1 MTDIV
6 IRSATPDDAV
16 AIDALIRE
24 HQTEGHLLPRNVD
37 EIRSRAA
44 RFVVGE
50 SGGRIKAC
58 AELAPLSGRVAEVRS
73 LVVTRGFRR
82 AGLST
87 RLVAELQSR
96 AKAQGFATLSAF
108 THDPRLFLKYNFS
121 LVPHLWV
128 PEKLA
133 KDCHGCPMFR
143 KCGQH
148 AMVLSLVEAP
158 RVGWAP
164 TAPRRVAVA

>member
-6 IRSATPDDAV
+6 IRSATPDDAS

-24 HQTEGHLLPRNVD
+24 HQTEGHLLPRDVN
-37 EIRSRAA
+37 EIRGRAG

-50 SGGRIKAC
+50 SGGRIAGC
-58 AELAPLSGRVAEVRS
+58 AELAPLSGRVAEIRS
-73 LVVTRGFRR
+73 LVVRRGFRR
-82 AGLST
+82 SGLST
-87 RLVAELQSR
+87 RLLAELQSR

-108 THDPRLFLKYNFS
+108 THDPKFFLKYNFS

-133 KDCHGCPMFR
+133 KDCHACPLFR
-143 KCGQH
+143 QCGQH

-158 RVGWAP
+158 RVSWAP
-164 TAPRRVAVA
+164 TAPRRIAVA

>member
-1 MTDIV
+1 MSEIV
-6 IRSATPDDAV
+6 IRSARPDDAV
-16 AIDALIRE
+16 AVDALIRA

-37 EIRSRAA
+37 EIRSRAG
-44 RFVVGE
+44 RFIVAVADGA
-50 SGGRIKAC
+50 IKAC

-73 LVVTRGFRR
+73 LVVKRGFRR
-82 AGLST
+82 AGLAS
-87 RLVAELQSR
+87 RLVAELQTR
-96 AKAQGFATLSAF
+96 AKAHGFSTLTAF
-108 THDPRLFLKYNFS
+108 THDPRMFLKHNFS

-133 KDCHGCPMFR
+133 KDCQACPLFR

-148 AMVLSLVEAP
+148 AMVFSLIETA
-158 RVGWAP
+158 RMGWAP